1 MSKETIS
8 EDYFEFMLK
17 KALDE
22 YAEEEGKYFQEQLE
36 SIEEPILS
44 EKYKKSIKEI
54 RKQLSKDKNIN
65 IYQYLKLK
73 LQLSL

>member
-22 YAEEEGKYFQEQLE
+22 YAEEEGKHIQEQLE
-36 SIEEPILS
+36 SIVEPI
-44 EKYKKSIKEI
+44 
-54 RKQLSKDKNIN
+54 
-65 IYQYLKLK
+65 
-73 LQLSL
+73 